1 MIEEKEKTMKE
12 KNAYP
17 SLLQRLQVYA
27 ETDMIPM
34 HMPGHKRNTELLG
47 DSLPYK
53 LDITEIEGFDNLH
66 GAAGILKE
74 YMNSFAA
81 FYGTKQTFF
90 LVNGSTC
97 GILAGIR
104 AATKPRDK
112 ILVSR
117 NCHKA
122 VYNAVEL
129 MDLEPIY
136 LLPELEEDFKL
147 YGGIDPDLVKKR
159 LDENPD
165 IKLVVL
171 TSPTYEGVVSDI
183 RSIAALC
190 HASNIPL
197 LVDEAHGAHFNYS
210 EAFPES
216 AVTLGADIVIQSLHK
231 TLPSLTA
238 TALAHVCGELVS
250 EQEMARQLAIFETS
264 SPSYILMASIEQCIR
279 LMTERT
285 DELFGQYMRH
295 LAAFSE
301 KMKALKKLR
310 ILCHGNDDK
319 AKHKSFH
326 DFDSGK
332 IVISTKGTSI
342 TGNELMGML
351 REKHHIELEMAYSGY
366 ALAITSVCDTEDS
379 FCALSEGLLEIDQ
392 TLEESAEN
400 TGALLPG
407 IPERI
412 LSIQAAFQSE
422 KAVCSL
428 HESIG
433 RIAAEYAWAYPPG
446 IPIVTPGERISEEI
460 ITAIAGLHL
469 QGIRVN
475 SDSGCL
481 PGGLLVVT
489 ETAQLS
495 PKI

>member
-1 MIEEKEKTMKE
+1 MKE
-12 KNAYP
+12 INSNP
-17 SLLQRLQVYA
+17 SLLERLKTYA

-47 DSLPYK
+47 DDLPYR
-53 LDITEIEGFDNLH
+53 LDITEIDGFDNLH
-66 GAAGILKE
+66 GASGILKN
-74 YMNSFAA
+74 YMDNFSE

-104 AATKPRDK
+104 AATKPKDR

-129 MDLEPIY
+129 MDLEPVY
-136 LLPELEEDFKL
+136 LLPELDEDFNV
-147 YGGIDPDLVKKR
+147 YGGIDPDLVKQR

-190 HASNIPL
+190 HESNIPL

-210 EAFPES
+210 EAFPGS

-231 TLPSLTA
+231 TLPSLTT

-250 EQEMARQLAIFETS
+250 GQEMARQLAIFETS
-264 SPSYILMASIEQCIR
+264 SPSYILMASIEQCFR

-285 DELFGQYMRH
+285 DELFGRYTRH
-295 LAAFSE
+295 LDAFSE

-326 DFDSGK
+326 DFDPGK

-342 TGNELMGML
+342 SGNELMGML
-351 REKHHIELEMAYSGY
+351 REKYRIELEMAYSGY

-379 FCALSEGLLEIDQ
+379 FCALAAGLLEIDQ
-392 TLEESAEN
+392 SLEAADAHSS
-400 TGALLPG
+400 GPLPG
-407 IPERI
+407 IPERVV
-412 LSIQAAFQSE
+412 SIQAAFQSE
-422 KAVCSL
+422 QEIWPL
-428 HESIG
+428 LESQG
-433 RIAAEYAWAYPPG
+433 RVAAEYAWAYPPG

-481 PGGLLVVT
+481 PESLLVLA
-489 ETAQLS
+489 EMAQIP
-495 PKI
+495 PKMR